1 MSSSRRKNVGD
12 LVVPIGTWDILL
24 FDENAELGYTIHWK
38 PEHVALI
45 IGMKTLNDSGG
56 RTRLVEVLTPNG
68 AGWCYLSEAQ
78 KVR

>member
-1 MSSSRRKNVGD
+1 MSSSRRKKLGD
-12 LVVPIGTWDILL
+12 LVVPIGSWDILL

-38 PEHVALI
+38 PEHVALV
-45 IGMKTLNDSGG
+45 IGMKTLNDSQGKA
-56 RTRLVEVLTPNG
+56 RLIEVLTPNG

>member
-1 MSSSRRKNVGD
+1 MVSTRKKLGD

-24 FDENAELGYTIHWK
+24 FDENAEVGSAINWK
-38 PEHVALI
+38 PDQVALV
-45 IGMKTLNDSGG
+45 IGLKTLNNSEGKA
-56 RTRLVEVLTPNG
+56 RLIEVLTPNG